1 MGFGA
6 TTAMSFSKEEQKNSS
21 SFGATTAMSFS
32 KQEQKNPDLF
42 GTTTGMSIS
51 KEEQKTL
58 VSFGTTTGMSI
69 SKKEQVPKDT
79 NCDALFYQ
87 KTTRSLQKSFEE
99 DFSVEKED
107 FPLKDS
113 CYEENRSSPPILTK
127 ERKIT
132 QRSVNVEI
140 PEKLDV
146 SLCDGKERNKNQ
158 DNFKK
163 EKQEK
168 A

>member
-1 MGFGA
+1 M
-6 TTAMSFSKEEQKNSS
+6 
-21 SFGATTAMSFS
+21 
-32 KQEQKNPDLF
+32 
-42 GTTTGMSIS
+42 GTTEMSIS
-51 KEEQKTL
+51 KEKQKNSD
-58 VSFGTTTGMSI
+58 SFGTTTGMSI

-146 SLCDGKERNKNQ
+146 SLCDGKERNTKITSKKKN
-158 DNFKK
+158 KK
-163 EKQEK
+163 KRFPSPFMK
-168 A
+168 RRLLRMKKP